1 MNYPCNL
8 IKDILPLYHD
18 KACSLESAFAVD
30 KHFAECP
37 ECKEYYQSMCES
49 DIVESFAY
57 ETEKEMKRAESFK
70 KIKKKLK
77 KNKILV
83 VVGAI
88 LAGLILVVLAKYG
101 VGLAAMGLLIYDS
114 FTTPIEV
121 YEDVELYNRFM
132 GVDAKEEFVSK
143 WSMDE
148 TIFPEKITDNMQVDD
163 YIMVY
168 YNPWDA
174 QFLSFLEV
182 TYEEADYAKEV
193 ERLTEYK
200 STKYEGYYGVTGFDE
215 DYTLLA
221 MHADSYNGFVY
232 ALTDNEDTII
242 YVELIYCNYHFDLEY
257 TTYIP
262 NEYLP
267 VGFDATHDNPYE
279 KEMMKDNNW

>member
-8 IKDILPLYHD
+8 IRDILPLYHD
-18 KACSLESAFAVD
+18 KVCSLESSFAVE
-30 KHFAECP
+30 KHFAECQD
-37 ECKEYYQSMCES
+37 CKNYYNSMCDS
-49 DIVESFAY
+49 DMVEDFAY

-77 KNKILV
+77 KNKILIM
-83 VVGAI
+83 VGAI
-88 LAGLILVVLAKYG
+88 VAGAIVAVLIKYG
-101 VGLAAMGLLIYDS
+101 TVFGLMGLLIYDS
-114 FTTPIEV
+114 MTTPIEV

-132 GVDAKEEFVSK
+132 GEDAKEEFVSK

-148 TIFPEKITDNMQVDD
+148 TIFPEKITKNMQVDD

-182 TYEEADYAKEV
+182 TYEEADYEKEV

-200 STKYEGYYGVTGFDE
+200 STEYKGYYGATGFDE

-221 MHADSYNGFVY
+221 MYADSYNGFVY

-242 YVELIYCNYHFDLEY
+242 YVEAIFCNYHFDLEY
-257 TTYIP
+257 ENYIP
-262 NEYLP
+262 VEYLP
-267 VGFDATHDNPYE
+267 TGFDATYDNPYE
-279 KEMMKDNNW
+279 EEMMKDRND